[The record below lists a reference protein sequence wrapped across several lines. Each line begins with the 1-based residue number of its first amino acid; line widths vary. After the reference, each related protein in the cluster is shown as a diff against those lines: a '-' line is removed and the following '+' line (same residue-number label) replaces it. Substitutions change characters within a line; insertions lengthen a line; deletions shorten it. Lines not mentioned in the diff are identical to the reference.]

1 MAENIY
7 LPRLG
12 QTMTEGTIVR
22 WLVGDGTNVQKGD
35 EVYTLEYDK
44 ATVNIESPGSG
55 KIKILVKEGET
66 VPVSSV
72 VAVVMGEDEGEVPE
86 ILVKTPDENKSPE
99 LEIKASHMA
108 KKLAREYGINLSD
121 VKASDPSGRITRED
135 VIRYREALQG
145 SKPEGIKTSKQ
156 DTVQDNGQDIKNVP
170 LTGMRKVIARR
181 MVQSAFTAPHVT
193 YTTDVDM
200 SEISRLR
207 DQLNEEM
214 AEQKIKLSYTD
225 LIIKVVARALEK
237 CSDINVQLKE
247 ESIEYVKQINIGM
260 AVAVDKGLIVPVIR
274 DADKLSLEDIAVKTR
289 ELAEKARKNI
299 LKPDEIAGGT
309 FTVTNLGMYG
319 VDVFTPIINQPES
332 AILGVG
338 RIVEKAVVSPTR
350 ELIIKPMMVLSLSAD
365 HRVIDGALAARF
377 LNEVKKLLEKPYG
390 LLRK

>member
-156 DTVQDNGQDIKNVP
+156 DTVQD
-170 LTGMRKVIARR
+170 
-181 MVQSAFTAPHVT
+181 
-193 YTTDVDM
+193 
-200 SEISRLR
+200 
-207 DQLNEEM
+207 
-214 AEQKIKLSYTD
+214 
-225 LIIKVVARALEK
+225 
-237 CSDINVQLKE
+237 
-247 ESIEYVKQINIGM
+247 
-260 AVAVDKGLIVPVIR
+260 
-274 DADKLSLEDIAVKTR
+274 
-289 ELAEKARKNI
+289 
-299 LKPDEIAGGT
+299 
-309 FTVTNLGMYG
+309 
-319 VDVFTPIINQPES
+319 
-332 AILGVG
+332 
-338 RIVEKAVVSPTR
+338 
-350 ELIIKPMMVLSLSAD
+350 
-365 HRVIDGALAARF
+365 
-377 LNEVKKLLEKPYG
+377 
-390 LLRK
+390 